1 MLMSLLVKIGRVEK
15 AIEIGVFTGYSAL
28 AVARALPEH
37 GELLA
42 CDVDERTMKVAR
54 EFWEKAGVSHKIREH
69 VAPAA
74 ETLEKLVGDENQ
86 LEQYDLA
93 FIDADKRG
101 YKHYY
106 EQCLRLVK
114 PGGMILVDNLLWY
127 GRVVDPVNSDKATV
141 ALREF
146 NDFLAED
153 DRISFVIVPI
163 GDGMSLCIKN

>member
-1 MLMSLLVKIGRVEK
+1 MSKSE
-15 AIEIGVFTGYSAL
+15 
-28 AVARALPEH
+28 P
-37 GELLA
+37 
-42 CDVDERTMKVAR
+42 
-54 EFWEKAGVSHKIREH
+54 AGIPADQIASQ
-69 VAPAA
+69 ASAA

-106 EQCLRLVK
+106 EQCLRLIK

>member
-1 MLMSLLVKIGRVEK
+1 M
-15 AIEIGVFTGYSAL
+15 
-28 AVARALPEH
+28 ARALHEH

-127 GRVVDPVNSDKATV
+127 GRVVDPANSDKATV

-153 DRISFVIVPI
+153 DRVSFVIVPI